1 MCGSKYVLSI
11 TQHFVIFRKHYSP
24 QNAYAQ
30 SKLAQL
36 MFTITLNER
45 MAKQGVLALAVH
57 PGVVATEL
65 FQHVLWAKTFP
76 KIASTFLKVK

>member
-1 MCGSKYVLSI
+1 
-11 TQHFVIFRKHYSP
+11 
-24 QNAYAQ
+24 
-30 SKLAQL
+30 

-45 MAKQGVLALAVH
+45 MSKQGVLAVAVH

-76 KIASTFLKVK
+76 RLASTFLKVN